1 MKEEIFNFRL
11 TGGLCNKLFC
21 LMSACHISIANKK
34 KFAEPSFRWG
44 KQKALFSEVYD
55 IDYFNCVM
63 KKYNRKQPLMLRLSE
78 ISKLKYDVKNC
89 AKVGL
94 FKYSNKILRKQRGSK
109 TMSMKCMN
117 VVVMRALRLNPK
129 YQKISD
135 TFLNI
140 HNEIAVHFRIEKD
153 WKKYNKR
160 KGKRFAKNNEVLLI
174 DKTKLLA
181 LIHETYKNENIFVT
195 TGENH
200 TELQN
205 DFKNLGM
212 ESNFYFNPTFNYD
225 INAAINFDICSKAK
239 HFIGLS
245 RSTFS
250 NLITLKRTLEGN
262 EENYIY
268 NHGAVLKKRV
278 DAGLQCDGQNAI
290 TFKTVFV

>member
-1 MKEEIFNFRL
+1 MKEEIFNFKL
-11 TGGLCNKLFC
+11 TGGLCNKLYC
-21 LMSACHISIANKK
+21 LVSACHISISNKK
-34 KFAEPSFRWG
+34 KFVEPSFRWG
-44 KQKALFSEVYD
+44 KQRALFSEIYD
-55 IDYFNCVM
+55 IDYFNSVM
-63 KKYNRKQPLMLRLSE
+63 KKYNGKQPIMLKVGQ
-78 ISKLKYDVKNC
+78 ISKSKHVVKKCDDVK
-89 AKVGL
+89 L
-94 FKYSNKILRKQRGSK
+94 FIHSNRILKKQRAK
-109 TMSMKCMN
+109 HTMSKKCMN

-135 TFLNI
+135 TFLNM
-140 HNEIAVHFRIEKD
+140 HNQIAVHFRIEKD
-153 WKKYNKR
+153 WIQYNKR
-160 KGKRFAKNNEVLLI
+160 KGKRFERNNEVLLI
-174 DKTKLLA
+174 DKTKLLG
-181 LIHETYKNENIFVT
+181 LIHEKYKNENIFVT

-200 TELQN
+200 LELQS

>member
-44 KQKALFSEVYD
+44 KQKALFSEIYD

-89 AKVGL
+89 AKVRL
-94 FKYSNKILRKQRGSK
+94 FTYSNKILRKQRSSN

-140 HNEIAVHFRIEKD
+140 HNEIAVHFRIETD
-153 WKKYNKR
+153 WKKYNIR
-160 KGKRFAKNNEVLLI
+160 KGIRFQRNNEVLLI
-174 DKTKLLA
+174 DKNKLLG
-181 LIHETYKNENIFVT
+181 LIHEKYKNENIFFT

-200 TELQN
+200 LVLQN